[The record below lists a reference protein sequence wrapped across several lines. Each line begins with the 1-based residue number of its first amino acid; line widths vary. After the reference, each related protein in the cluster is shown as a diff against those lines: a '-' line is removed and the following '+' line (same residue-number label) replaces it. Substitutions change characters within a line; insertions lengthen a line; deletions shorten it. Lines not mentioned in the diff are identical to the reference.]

1 MGARHSTWVG
11 QTSRPTAMQFVW
23 LGRVTDFPCQEK
35 AAADGDAAP
44 STAGTSGLTGSSKS
58 QTLAF
63 CQDLP
68 MQADIKADGGAV
80 LLVFHSLS
88 RLSRLAL
95 DPQTSVVRTAQHFL
109 AMLHH

>member
-1 MGARHSTWVG
+1 
-11 QTSRPTAMQFVW
+11 MQFVW

-44 STAGTSGLTGSSKS
+44 STAKTSGLTGSSKS

-80 LLVFHSLS
+80 LLVFHSLRPADICCQDS
-88 RLSRLAL
+88 SAL
-95 DPQTSVVRTAQHFL
+95 PGDAAPLTAATSGFTYR
-109 AMLHH
+109 